1 MLLRGARGGAGELR
15 ALGLVVGVGSSDG
28 LGAAARTAVTAA
40 VDAGRVDPDSPLGR
54 AVAREGLDA
63 AAVFRAADDGDPVAL
78 EVVDQLGDLL
88 ARVCVLLASLLD
100 IDRVVVAGGDRGA
113 RRCRHR
119 PRFGRAR
126 QRAVRPGAGDRGLD
140 AGGRTS
146 S

>member
-1 MLLRGARGGAGELR
+1 M
-15 ALGLVVGVGSSDG
+15 
-28 LGAAARTAVTAA
+28 TAA

-100 IDRVVVAGGDRGA
+100 IDRVVVAGAIAGHAGAVIDRASAVLGSGRFDPVPEIVASTLGA
-113 RRCRHR
+113 DVVVT
-119 PRFGRAR
+119 GAVALALDTVRADPLSFDLR
-126 QRAVRPGAGDRGLD
+126 TAPAAAAAVG
-140 AGGRTS
+140 
-146 S
+146 